1 MTETLRVFVA
11 IELPQHA
18 REALAALVR
27 ELGRARVKGLVPV
40 RPHGIHLTLKFLGD
54 VPRAEIEPI
63 VAQVSR
69 VVSGSRGFTLT
80 LDGVGVFP
88 GGAAPRVLW
97 VGVDGDLPPLL
108 EVQRGIE
115 GVLAD
120 LGHTREARE
129 FSPHLTV
136 ARVRRGTPSV
146 DRRRA
151 RDALLSAPWVLGL
164 RIDVASISLMS
175 SELSPDGA
183 RYHRLAHMPLAGR
196 SASDAVE

>member
-1 MTETLRVFVA
+1 MTETLRAFVA

-18 REALAALVR
+18 RDALAALVR
-27 ELGRARVKGLVPV
+27 ELGRASVRGLVPV

-54 VPRAEIEPI
+54 VPRAEIDPM

-69 VVSGSRGFTLT
+69 VVRGSRAFTLT

-88 GGAAPRVLW
+88 GGSEPRVLW
-97 VGVDGDLPPLL
+97 VSVDGDLPSLL

-115 GVLAD
+115 EVLAG
-120 LGHTREARE
+120 LGHVREGRE

-136 ARVRRGTPSV
+136 ARLRRGTPSV

-151 RDALLSAPWVLGL
+151 RDALFSAPWVSGL
-164 RIDVASISLMS
+164 RINVASISLMR
-175 SELSPDGA
+175 SELSPEGA

-196 SASDAVE
+196 PASDAAD

>member
-18 REALAALVR
+18 TDALADLVR
-27 ELGRARVKGLVPV
+27 ELGRARVRGLAPV

-54 VPRAEIEPI
+54 VPGAEIDPM
-63 VAQVSR
+63 VAELSR
-69 VVSGSRGFTLT
+69 VVRVSRAFTLT

-88 GGAAPRVLW
+88 GGGEPRVLW
-97 VGVDGDLPPLL
+97 VGVDGDLPRLL

-115 GVLAD
+115 GVLAG
-120 LGHTREARE
+120 LGHPGGDRE

-136 ARVRRGTPSV
+136 ARVRRGTPPAE
-146 DRRRA
+146 RRRA
-151 RDALLSAPWVLGL
+151 RDALFSAPWVEGL

-175 SELSPDGA
+175 SELSPEGT
-183 RYHRLAHMPLAGR
+183 RYHRLALMPLAGK
-196 SASDAVE
+196 SASNAVE

>member
-1 MTETLRVFVA
+1 MSETLRAFVA

-18 REALAALVR
+18 RGALAALVR
-27 ELGRARVKGLVPV
+27 ELGRASVRGLVPV

-54 VPRAEIEPI
+54 VPRAEIEPM

-69 VVSGSRGFTLT
+69 VVRGSRAFTLS

-88 GGAAPRVLW
+88 GGAEPRVLW
-97 VGVDGDLPPLL
+97 VGVDGDLPSLL

-115 GVLAD
+115 EVLAG
-120 LGHTREARE
+120 LGHAREGRE

-136 ARVRRGTPSV
+136 ARLRRGTPSV

-151 RDALLSAPWVLGL
+151 RDALLSAPWVSGL
-164 RIDVASISLMS
+164 RIDVASISLMR
-175 SELSPDGA
+175 SELSPEGA
-183 RYHRLAHMPLAGR
+183 RYHRLAHMPLAGNP
-196 SASDAVE
+196 ASDAVD